1 MVDEDSHSTDLNVSG
16 EGHSKILLAHY
27 ILGFNWGQS
36 YLATLV
42 TPENCTKML
51 RNLTFVVQFAYFSIR
66 QREVLL
72 FRATF
77 GQLPLQKVTFDQR
90 FDEPPTGNFLGTL
103 EQLVESLKKTRFELS
118 KFILGSEPGGG
129 YSREFRIGV
138 CREGSWTLTL
148 FKD

>member
-1 MVDEDSHSTDLNVSG
+1 
-16 EGHSKILLAHY
+16 
-27 ILGFNWGQS
+27 
-36 YLATLV
+36 
-42 TPENCTKML
+42 ML

-129 YSREFRIGV
+129 V
-138 CREGSWTLTL
+138 LP
-148 FKD
+148 